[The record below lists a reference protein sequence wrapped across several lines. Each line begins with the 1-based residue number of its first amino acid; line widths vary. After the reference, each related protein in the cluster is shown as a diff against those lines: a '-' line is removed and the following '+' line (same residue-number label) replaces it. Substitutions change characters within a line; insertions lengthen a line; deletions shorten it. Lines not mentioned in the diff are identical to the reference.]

1 MPDILSTGGSAL
13 LAFQRMLAT
22 TSHNVANASTPGY
35 SRQRALLG
43 TRGGQ
48 DIGPGFVGAG
58 TQINRIERL
67 ADGFVTGRL
76 RDSASELGRLSQLS
90 TLAGRIDRMVS
101 ERASGVAV
109 PLSDFLDAAQSLSA
123 QPASAAARSDFLG
136 KAEVLAA
143 RFRAMDGRLDA
154 MVDESSR
161 RADALVTEINTDIQE
176 VARLNEEI
184 VRALAVGS
192 NAPPND
198 LLDARDVAIQR
209 LSGRIGVT
217 VAEQDGGALNV
228 FTTTGQALVVGR
240 TTSTLTSTRD
250 PYDPAR
256 RELSLATPSG
266 TVQLGTSGLGGEL
279 GGLLEFSRNVLDP
292 AQERLGRLAA
302 AFVDAVNA
310 QHREGVDYYGD
321 LGGDLFAATPPQV
334 SARSGNAGNGVFAAT
349 VADVAALDGEPIE
362 LTFDGA
368 AWTATTVRTGATLPI
383 TGSGTAADPFV
394 VGGVSLVLT
403 GTPAANDAFR
413 LRPTSDAG
421 GGLQVLV
428 TDPNRLAA
436 ALPVRSSA
444 AVGNVGSASIGVPE
458 VLDATNAA
466 LRAPVDIVFVDA
478 ANYTINGTGP
488 FPYTQ
493 GAPITF
499 NGWQVAIQ
507 GPPAAG
513 DAFRIDATP
522 PRSSDNGNA
531 RLLAG
536 IGREALL
543 DGGTVTLTDEIAGLT
558 AEVGSAARRA
568 DLAREAQETIQAQ
581 AESEREAVSG
591 VNLDEEAAN
600 LVRFQQAY
608 QAAAQV
614 IATADTVFQSLLAAF
629 RR

>member
-1 MPDILSTGGSAL
+1 VPDILSTGGSAL
-13 LAFQRMLAT
+13 IAFQRMLAT
-22 TSHNVANASTPGY
+22 TSHNVANANTPGY

-67 ADGFVTGRL
+67 TDGFVSGRL
-76 RDSASELGRLSQLS
+76 RESASELGRLSQLS

-101 ERASGVAV
+101 ERAAGVAV

-143 RFRAMDGRLDA
+143 RFRAIDGRLDA

-184 VRALAVGS
+184 VRALAAGS

-266 TVQLGTSGLGGEL
+266 TVLLGTTGMGGEL

-334 SARSGNAGNGVFAAT
+334 SARTGNAGNGVFAAT

-383 TGSGTAADPFV
+383 TGSGTAANPFV
-394 VGGVSLVLT
+394 VGGVSLVLS
-403 GTPAANDAFR
+403 GTPVANDAFR

-458 VLDATNAA
+458 VLDATNPA

-488 FPYTQ
+488 FPYTH

-507 GPPAAG
+507 GPPVAG

>member
-1 MPDILSTGGSAL
+1 VPDILSTGGSAL
-13 LAFQRMLAT
+13 IAFQRMLAT
-22 TSHNVANASTPGY
+22 TSHNVANASTPGF

-48 DIGPGFVGAG
+48 DVGPGYVGAG
-58 TQINRIERL
+58 TQINRIERI
-67 ADGFVTGRL
+67 ADGFVSSRL

-90 TLAGRIDRMVS
+90 SLAGRIDRLVS
-101 ERASGVAV
+101 DRATGVAV

-143 RFRAMDGRLDA
+143 RFRAIDGRLDA

-161 RADALVTEINTDIQE
+161 RADALVSEINTDIQE
-176 VARLNEEI
+176 IARLNEEI

-198 LLDARDVAIQR
+198 LLDARDVAVQR

-217 VAEQDGGALNV
+217 VAEQDGGAFNV

-240 TTSTLTSTRD
+240 TTSTLAATAD

-256 RELSLATPSG
+256 RELSLSTPSG
-266 TVQLGTSGLGGEL
+266 TVLLGTSGMGGEL
-279 GGLLEFSRNVLDP
+279 GGLLDFSRNVLDP

-334 SARSGNAGNGVFAAT
+334 AARSGNGGSGVFAAS
-349 VADVAALDGEPIE
+349 VADAAALDGEPIE

-368 AWTATTVRTGATLPI
+368 AWTATTVRTGRVLALG
-383 TGSGTAADPFV
+383 GSGTSADPFV
-394 VGGVSLVLT
+394 VAGVSLVLS

-444 AVGNVGSASIGVPE
+444 AIGNLGAASIGVPA

-478 ANYTINGTGP
+478 GNYTINGSGP

-493 GAPITF
+493 GAPISF

-507 GPPAAG
+507 GPPVAG
-513 DAFRIDATP
+513 DAFRIEATP

-536 IGREALL
+536 IGREGLL
-543 DGGTVTLTDEIAGLT
+543 DGGSVTMTDEIAGLT
-558 AEVGSAARRA
+558 AEVGSSARRA

-581 AESEREAVSG
+581 AEAERESVSG

>member
-13 LAFQRMLAT
+13 IAFQRMLAT

-67 ADGFVTGRL
+67 TDGFVSGRL
-76 RDSASELGRLSQLS
+76 RESASELGRLSQLS

-101 ERASGVAV
+101 ERAAGVAV

-184 VRALAVGS
+184 VRALAAGS

-256 RELSLATPSG
+256 RELSLATPTG
-266 TVQLGTSGLGGEL
+266 TVLLGTTGMGGEL

-334 SARSGNAGNGVFAAT
+334 SARTGNAGNGVFAAT

-368 AWTATTVRTGATLPI
+368 TWTATTVRTGATLPI

-394 VGGVSLVLT
+394 VGGVSLVLS
-403 GTPAANDAFR
+403 GTPVANDAFR

-458 VLDATNAA
+458 VLDATNPA

-507 GPPAAG
+507 GPPVAG

>member
-13 LAFQRMLAT
+13 IAFQRMLAT
-22 TSHNVANASTPGY
+22 TSHNVANANTPGY

-67 ADGFVTGRL
+67 TDGFVSGRL
-76 RDSASELGRLSQLS
+76 RESASELGRLSQLS

-101 ERASGVAV
+101 ERAAGVAV

-143 RFRAMDGRLDA
+143 RFRAIDGRLDA

-184 VRALAVGS
+184 VRALAAGS

-266 TVQLGTSGLGGEL
+266 TVLLGTTGMGGEL

-334 SARSGNAGNGVFAAT
+334 SARTGNAGNGVFAAT

-383 TGSGTAADPFV
+383 TGSGTAANPFV
-394 VGGVSLVLT
+394 VGGVSLVLS
-403 GTPAANDAFR
+403 GTPVANDAFR

-458 VLDATNAA
+458 VLDATNPA

-507 GPPAAG
+507 GPPVAG